1 MISERTYIAVV
12 LLLGVMGSTG
22 VHAQLSTGNIT
33 AVAPVRLAS
42 YPQGQAMM
50 AEAVQKAA
58 LLDVRFRFLDKE
70 YENNTYATDP
80 LGNKYITGCYRFK
93 ASSGFSFKVDQPQFT
108 LNNQGLT
115 VTQNIAS
122 INANGLNAS
131 VRVVACQNIPLAS
144 FGLRLTNVQV
154 RYRVNPMLVF
164 NQANGGCG
172 LGWSQPDMDITIGDL
187 NMLGVQNNIDG
198 LAKKAVQEALNV
210 ALDGFFGSTMRG
222 ELVKITSSVC
232 GAPIQPGNVS
242 QPAQTT
248 QQPAQQAPATR
259 QRTTR

>member
-1 MISERTYIAVV
+1 MLSKRASIAIV
-12 LLLGVMGSTG
+12 LLLGVMGSTSAR
-22 VHAQLSTGNIT
+22 AQLNAGNLT
-33 AVAPVRLAS
+33 AVAPIPLAS
-42 YPQGQAMM
+42 HPQGQAMM

-58 LLDVRFRFLDKE
+58 LLDVNFRFLDKE

-93 ASSGFSFKVDQPQFT
+93 ASSGFRFKVDQPQFT

-122 INANGLNAS
+122 INATGLNAS
-131 VRVVACQNIPLAS
+131 VRVLACQDIPLAS

-154 RYRVNPMLVF
+154 RYRVNPRLSF
-164 NQANGGCG
+164 NQTNGGCS

-198 LAKKAVQEALNV
+198 LAKKAVQEALNL
-210 ALDGFFGSTMRG
+210 ALDGFYGSTMRG

-242 QPAQTT
+242 QPAQT
-248 QQPAQQAPATR
+248 QQPVQQAPATR
-259 QRTTR
+259 RGTR